1 MATPKIS
8 VAAKLTAKDAKRE
21 REREIEGAEW
31 PYLAFPE
38 ELWLNENTALI
49 RRDAQPGSHG
59 QPSPASL
66 HSAIL
71 LAAIR
76 MENEQIWG
84 SNHFGFLILPL
95 T

>member
-1 MATPKIS
+1 MRSSADVLVNPLIPCH
-8 VAAKLTAKDAKRE
+8 
-21 REREIEGAEW
+21 EINPNVNIFRNGM
-31 PYLAFPE
+31 AFPE

-76 MENEQIWG
+76 MDNEQIWG